1 MPRIHLIALGLT
13 LAVCPG
19 CSSIRVCV
27 NAYTSASVPMPAA
40 EDDSTIGVIARTNPP
55 EPLLEREL
63 ASKISRLLERRGFTI
78 AEPDV
83 ADFVL
88 VADAAIDDG
97 TTGIEYRPVTA
108 GPEYYRTFAYDRRGR
123 MTVVNSRIGPRTY
136 YVPQSYTDY
145 TKGLGLTL
153 AKRSL
158 LPATTQPMDIDPQS
172 SNSIAWRCLASAA
185 GPESDLRWI
194 VNHLLVA
201 SFKYLGRDTGREE
214 YVRIPEH
221 GKEIRTLVSPAGD
234 EASEQD

>member
-1 MPRIHLIALGLT
+1 
-13 LAVCPG
+13 
-19 CSSIRVCV
+19 
-27 NAYTSASVPMPAA
+27 MPAA
-40 EDDSTIGVIARTNPP
+40 GDGATIGVIARTNPP

-63 ASKISRLLERRGFTI
+63 ASKISRLLEQREYRI
-78 AEPDV
+78 AEPDK

-97 TTGIEYRPVTA
+97 TPGIEYRPVTA
-108 GPEYYRTFAYDRRGR
+108 GPEYYRTYAYDRRGR

-158 LPATTQPMDIDPQS
+158 LPATTQPLDMDPHS
-172 SNSIAWRCLASAA
+172 GNSVAWRCIASAS

-201 SFKYLGRDTGREE
+201 SFKYLGRDTGREQSI
-214 YVRIPEH
+214 RIPEH
-221 GKEIRTLVSPAGD
+221 AKEIRTLADPAGD
-234 EASEQD
+234 ETSQQD